1 MLGGAW
7 RGRPDD
13 AQACARV
20 VRRHART
27 FALASCL
34 LPARQRRGTFAL
46 YAFCR
51 TADDIVDAPVDGP
64 AEDVQ
69 AGRVAALQALERDMC
84 LALQGR
90 PPTPLLRELARTVD
104 EFEVP
109 VPALVELLRGVEQ
122 DLVTTHY
129 QSWHQLARYCEG
141 VASSVGELCVHVFG
155 VVGGSEVR
163 AQAVQSART
172 LGVAL
177 QLTNILRDVGED
189 AGRGRVYVPIDDLAD
204 HGLAVDDVLKGRITG
219 EEPEWRALMSMYVA
233 RARDLY
239 EAALPGIALLSPA
252 SRRAAAACAHGYSR
266 ILNAIE
272 RRNYDTLNGRAV
284 PTRLDRA
291 MAMYDAVR
299 LFGVMPRECTPF
311 VAARST

>member
-1 MLGGAW
+1 MQGGAW
-7 RGRPDD
+7 RGGKDD
-13 AQACARV
+13 AQACARI
-20 VRRHART
+20 VRTHART

-51 TADDIVDAPVDGP
+51 TADDIVDAPQEGP
-64 AEDVQ
+64 AGDVL

-104 EFEVP
+104 EFDVP
-109 VPALVELLRGVEQ
+109 VSALVELLRGVEQ

-155 VVGGSEVR
+155 VAGGSETR
-163 AQAVQSART
+163 PQAVQSART
-172 LGVAL
+172 LGLAL

-189 AGRGRVYVPIDDLAD
+189 AGRGRVYLPVDDLAA
-204 HGLAVDDVLKGRITG
+204 HGFGVDDVLRGRLNG
-219 EEPEWRALMSMYVA
+219 AEPEWRAMMSMYVA

-239 EAALPGIALLSPA
+239 EAALPGITLLSPA

-272 RRNYDTLNGRAV
+272 RRNYDTLSGRAV

-291 MAMYDAVR
+291 LGLYDAMR
-299 LFGVMPRECTPF
+299 LSGVVPRECTRF
-311 VAARST
+311 VAARTT